1 MKWVLKSENV
11 YSGDLLSAIL
21 ELRKQSTEDLALE
34 ASYDLLTDYKLMP
47 NITLAAK
54 QIAQAIKEE
63 KKIYIYGDYDVDGV
77 CATAIL
83 WKFLY
88 RSANAINAKPFIP
101 SRFDTGYGLTK
112 QSLDQL
118 IIDGVDLIVTVD
130 CGIRDIDL
138 IEEYKQKGLEFII
151 TDHHQLAKSDSGEP
165 ILPNCTV
172 VHPRIGETF
181 YPTAEICAA
190 MVSWKLCQAIVQEL
204 NINFALETD
213 IDLVALATS
222 CDMMPLIKENRIV
235 VMLGL
240 EKIRKNPNLGLAKL
254 FELADINPKDAQS
267 YHLGFVLGPRLN
279 AAGRL
284 ESATTALK
292 LLCTENAQ
300 TATQFAKQLNE
311 LNKKRQDLTLEY
323 LQIAEAQVQSQLDLD
338 RKILFAYGNHW
349 PEGILG
355 LIAGKL
361 SEKFTRP
368 VLVGS
373 DSGEKIVG
381 SARSTDKLHI
391 TNLLN
396 ELANYL
402 ERYGGHAQ
410 AAGFTLISKLAEE
423 FSAEL
428 SAKADLLLNAEDLEP
443 IIKIDAQINAE
454 AANLLEA
461 KSLIKLEPHGI
472 SNPKPNLMLSG
483 ITLISQRSFGKNSE
497 HISFSVKEEPN
508 LELIWF
514 GGATLFQNLDL
525 TDQVD
530 AVVQLGINSWR
541 NQEKVQA
548 IVKDMRRA
556 ILS

>member
-1 MKWVLKSENV
+1 MKWVLKSN
-11 YSGDLLSAIL
+11 SLHSSDLLSAIL
-21 ELRKQSTEDLALE
+21 ELRNQSKEDLPLD
-34 ASYDLLTDYKLMP
+34 ASYDQLSEYKLMP
-47 NITLAAK
+47 NVKLAAK
-54 QIAQAIKEE
+54 QIAKAVKED

-88 RSANAINAKPFIP
+88 RSANAKNAKPFIP
-101 SRFDTGYGLTK
+101 SRFDAGYGLTK

-118 IIDGVDLIVTVD
+118 ITEGAELIITVD
-130 CGIRDIDL
+130 CGIRDVDL
-138 IEEYKQKGLEFII
+138 ISEYQQKGLKFII
-151 TDHHQLAKSDSGEP
+151 TDHHQLAKNDSDES

-172 VHPRIGETF
+172 VHPRIGDKH

-190 MVSWKLCQAIVQEL
+190 LVSWKLCQAIAKEL
-204 NINFALETD
+204 KIDFDLTFD

-222 CDMMPLIKENRIV
+222 CDMMPLIKENRLV

-240 EKIRKNPNLGLAKL
+240 EKIRKNPNLGIAKL
-254 FELADINPKDAQS
+254 LDLADIKPEDAQS

-284 ESATTALK
+284 DSATTALK
-292 LLCTENAQ
+292 LLCTESAQ
-300 TATQFAKQLNE
+300 TASQLAAQLNE
-311 LNKKRQDLTLEY
+311 LNRKRQDLTLEY
-323 LQIAEAQVQSQLDLD
+323 LQIAEAQLKEQLD
-338 RKILFAYGNHW
+338 RKILFAYGANW

-396 ELANYL
+396 ELSTYL

-410 AAGFTLISKLAEE
+410 AAGFTLTSEKATEFIS
-423 FSAEL
+423 EL
-428 SAKADLLLNAEDLEP
+428 TQKADSLLNAEDLEP
-443 IIKIDAQINAE
+443 IIKIDVEIGSN
-454 AANLLEA
+454 AANLTEA
-461 KSLIKLEPHGI
+461 RDLLKLEPHGI
-472 SNPKPNLMLSG
+472 SNPKPNLMISG
-483 ITLISQRSFGKNSE
+483 VNLISQRSFGKNTE
-497 HISFSVKEEPN
+497 HIAFSVAEEPN

-514 GGATLFQNLDL
+514 GGAKTYNSLDL
-525 TDQVD
+525 GDLVD
-530 AVVQLGINSWR
+530 VVVQLGINSWR

>member
-1 MKWVLKSENV
+1 MKWVLKSN
-11 YSGDLLSAIL
+11 SLHSSDLLSAIL
-21 ELRKQSTEDLALE
+21 ELRNQSKEDLPLD
-34 ASYDLLTDYKLMP
+34 ASYDQLSEYKLMP
-47 NITLAAK
+47 NVKLAAK
-54 QIAQAIKEE
+54 QIAKAVKED

-88 RSANAINAKPFIP
+88 RSANAKNAKPFIP
-101 SRFDTGYGLTK
+101 SRFDAGYGLTK

-118 IIDGVDLIVTVD
+118 ITEGAELIITVD
-130 CGIRDIDL
+130 CGIRDVDL
-138 IEEYKQKGLEFII
+138 ISEYQQKGLKFII
-151 TDHHQLAKSDSGEP
+151 TDHHQLAKNDSDES

-172 VHPRIGETF
+172 VHPRIGDKH

-190 MVSWKLCQAIVQEL
+190 MVSWKLCQAIAKEL
-204 NINFALETD
+204 KIDFDLTFD

-222 CDMMPLIKENRIV
+222 CDMMPLIKENRLV

-240 EKIRKNPNLGLAKL
+240 EKIRKNPNLGIAKL
-254 FELADINPKDAQS
+254 LDLADIKPEDAQS

-284 ESATTALK
+284 DSATTALK
-292 LLCTENAQ
+292 LLCTESAQ
-300 TATQFAKQLNE
+300 TASQLAAQLNE
-311 LNKKRQDLTLEY
+311 LNRKRQDLTLEY
-323 LQIAEAQVQSQLDLD
+323 LQIAEAQLKEQLD
-338 RKILFAYGNHW
+338 RKILFAYGANW

-396 ELANYL
+396 ELSTYL

-410 AAGFTLISKLAEE
+410 AAGFTLTSEKATEFIS
-423 FSAEL
+423 EL
-428 SAKADLLLNAEDLEP
+428 TQKADSLLNAEDLEP
-443 IIKIDAQINAE
+443 IIKIDVEIGSN
-454 AANLLEA
+454 AANLTEA
-461 KSLIKLEPHGI
+461 RDLLKLEPHGI
-472 SNPKPNLMLSG
+472 SNPKPNLMISG
-483 ITLISQRSFGKNSE
+483 VNLISQRSFGKNTE
-497 HISFSVKEEPN
+497 HIAFSVAEEPN

-514 GGATLFQNLDL
+514 GGAKTYNSLDL
-525 TDQVD
+525 GDLVD
-530 AVVQLGINSWR
+530 VVVQLGINSWR